1 MTLFSY
7 KAIDPDGAMVSGI
20 TEAEDI
26 NSVFTSLSR
35 KGLNIIDVR
44 KANAVAAFLKRTLSP
59 RKLKRTD
66 VIEFSTNLAVML
78 KAGIP
83 IVTALQDLHDSLE
96 SKGLKDI
103 VGDMKSQIELGTR
116 FSDAMEL
123 HENMFPGILV
133 RLAKVGEETGRLDK
147 SLADVADHLQKMEDL
162 SQAIKRAMTYPMFAI
177 VTTTGALIFW
187 LAYVLPKIM
196 ESIKGMGVK
205 MPFITMMLLHISE
218 FTQAYWFLIPLTPV
232 LAVLTVKMLKRN
244 DKTRYFIDELK
255 IRMPVIK
262 LIVHNKLLALF
273 SEQMRILVMSG
284 ITIDRCLGIVA
295 DVMGNEVFKKTALDL
310 KDSVSAGNSIADSLK
325 PHKEFPQLVVRM
337 VALGE
342 TSGQLEEQFGFLSS
356 YYLKKLDAVSERLGK
371 IVEPMVIS
379 VIGILFAIIV
389 IGLMLPIYDLVS
401 HFGKM

>member
-7 KAIDPDGAMVSGI
+7 KAIGADGAMVSG
-20 TEAEDI
+20 TLEADDI
-26 NSVFTSLSR
+26 NSAFASLSA
-35 KGLNIIDVR
+35 KGLNIIDVG
-44 KANAVAAFLKRTLSP
+44 KADAVTAFLKRTLSP

-66 VIEFSTNLAVML
+66 VIEFSTNLGVML

-83 IVTALQDLHDSLE
+83 IVTALQDLHDSLD
-96 SKGLKDI
+96 SKGLRDI
-103 VGDMKSQIELGTR
+103 VGDMKNQIESGTR

-123 HENMFPGILV
+123 HQDMFPGILV
-133 RLAKVGEETGRLDK
+133 RLARVGEETGRLDK

-162 SQAIKRAMTYPMFAI
+162 SQSIKRAMTYPMFAI

-205 MPFITMMLLHISE
+205 MPFITIMLLHISE

-232 LAVLTVKMLKRN
+232 LAVLTVKILKRN
-244 DKTRYFIDELK
+244 EKSRYFIDELK
-255 IRMPVIK
+255 IRMPIIK

-295 DVMGNEVFKKTALDL
+295 DVMGNEVFKKTALNL
-310 KDSVSAGNSIADSLK
+310 KESVSAGNTIADSLK
-325 PHKEFPQLVVRM
+325 PHKEFPQLVIRM

-342 TSGQLEEQFGFLSS
+342 TSGQLEEQFGFLSG
-356 YYLKKLDAVSERLGK
+356 YYLKKLDDVSEKLGK
-371 IVEPMVIS
+371 IVEPLVIT
-379 VIGILFAIIV
+379 VIGVLFAIIV